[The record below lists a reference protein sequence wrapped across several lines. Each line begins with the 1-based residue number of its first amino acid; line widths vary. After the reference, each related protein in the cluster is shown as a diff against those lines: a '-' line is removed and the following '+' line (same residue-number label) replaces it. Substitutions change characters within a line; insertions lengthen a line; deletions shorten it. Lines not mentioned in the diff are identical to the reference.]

1 MYNQGQQLITKR
13 GMHMLV
19 KVSDYL
25 KIHWATIGLTIVSV
39 IAYIFVAHYVGMFD
53 GQEAAYG
60 SIGASFQVPLN
71 HDYLSWFTAQFVHM
85 SWGHLLGNMLLLL
98 TFGAIFESLL
108 SPLVLAYYFV
118 IVNVSAIA
126 ISSYIYP
133 NFALAGSSG
142 AIQSII
148 VVVVMILLV
157 DKFKWHSFE
166 INNSVFWFIVVVG
179 LILIIF
185 GNLHTGGNVAVWTH
199 VIGIIIGVLF
209 GGFVILQNND

>member
-53 GQEAAYG
+53 GEEAAYG

-71 HDYLSWFTAQFVHM
+71 HHYLSWFTAQFVHM
-85 SWGHLLGNMLLLL
+85 SWGHLLGNMILLL

-118 IVNVSAIA
+118 IVNVIAIA

-148 VVVVMILLV
+148 TVVVMILLV
-157 DKFKWHSFE
+157 DKFKWHSLE
-166 INNSVFWFIVVVG
+166 INNSVFWLVVVIG
-179 LILIIF
+179 LILITF

-199 VIGIIIGVLF
+199 VIGILIGVLF
-209 GGFVILQNND
+209 GGFVISQNND